1 MPEVKRS
8 SLLGNIA
15 LAARLVPSIGHLRII
30 RTWAGMN
37 ITNDGA
43 SIIGPLAGNP
53 RVFIAVPGDAGYTLG
68 PLVARMAVAGMLGNK
83 SFDEDP
89 RYSPAR
95 FAA

>member
-37 ITNDGA
+37 TTNDGA
-43 SIIGPLAGNP
+43 SIIGPLVGNSKI
-53 RVFIAVPGDAGYTLG
+53 FIAVPGDAGYTLG
-68 PLVARMAVAGMLGNK
+68 PLVAQMAVAGMLGNK
-83 SFDEDP
+83 NFDKDP